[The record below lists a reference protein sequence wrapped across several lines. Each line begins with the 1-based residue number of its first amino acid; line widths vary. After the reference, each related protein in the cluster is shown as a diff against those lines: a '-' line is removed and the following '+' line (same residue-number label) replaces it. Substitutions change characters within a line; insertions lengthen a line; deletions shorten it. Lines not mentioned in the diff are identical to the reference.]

1 MTTPAL
7 VRTVV
12 LSLAVI
18 ALALIAAGVFLAL
31 RHAEPSLIVSVFGL
45 VAGPVTGMC
54 ALLSNNSGH
63 TSTAIGAGA
72 TATQATEPKT
82 TEDTKGSTTP

>member
-1 MTTPAL
+1 MTTPGL
-7 VRTVV
+7 VRTVI

-18 ALALIAAGVFLAL
+18 TLALVGTGVFLAL
-31 RHAEPSLIVSVFGL
+31 HHAPDSIVCQVFGI
-45 VAGPVTGMC
+45 AGMPITGMC

-72 TATQATEPKT
+72 QATTEPAESEEPK
-82 TEDTKGSTTP
+82 